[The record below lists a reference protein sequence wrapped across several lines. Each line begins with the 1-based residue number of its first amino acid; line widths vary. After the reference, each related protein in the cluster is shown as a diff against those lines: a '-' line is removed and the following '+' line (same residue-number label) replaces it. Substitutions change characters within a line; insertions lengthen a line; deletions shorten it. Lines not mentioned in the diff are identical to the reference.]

1 MLLWHL
7 LPLLLLLL
15 LQPAASQVDDPA
27 YFYLYDNVVREYV
40 SEGGQKEKN
49 LFMDE
54 HGPKVVEFYSPLC
67 VSSVYYLGCRAF
79 RDDNENVEDI
89 WETIAKCVACHD
101 IEG

>member
-1 MLLWHL
+1 MLSLFNQRWTTAVLLLWHL

-67 VSSVYYLGCRAF
+67 VSTCSEYLLF
-79 RDDNENVEDI
+79 
-89 WETIAKCVACHD
+89 
-101 IEG
+101 